1 MNRRS
6 RRKRV
11 QTVLVWVAIAF
22 VLALFTFPI
31 YWLFGMSLKQ
41 NVQITAW
48 PPQFIFTP
56 TLENF
61 DYVLFSSGTPYLRY
75 LRNSLIVALAT
86 TAVTIGAGALGAYS
100 LSRFHFRGRTLFMF
114 WVLTARIL
122 PPVAIGIPLYLIIR
136 NLGWLDTYVAV
147 VMAHSAFILPMGVW
161 IMTSF
166 FDTIP
171 ADIEQAAKV
180 DGASP
185 FQAFVYIV
193 LPVASPGI
201 GAAAIL
207 AFIFSWN
214 EFFYSLVLTGSNTRT
229 MTVALA
235 GFQGAL
241 QLEWGYMAAAAAV
254 TVLPLFM
261 FVFLTQRL
269 LVSGLT
275 GGALK

>member
-1 MNRRS
+1 V
-6 RRKRV
+6 RRKRKRA
-11 QTVLVWVAIAF
+11 QQAFAWAAIAI
-22 VLALFTFPI
+22 VLAVSIFPI
-31 YWLFGMSLKQ
+31 YWLFGMAFKQ

-48 PPQFIFTP
+48 PPQFVFTP

-61 DYVLFSSGTPYLRY
+61 DYVLFTSGTPYLRY

-86 TAVTIGAGALGAYS
+86 TAVTVGAGALGSYT
-100 LSRFHFRGRTLFMF
+100 LSRYHFRGRTLFMF

-136 NLGWLDTYVAV
+136 NLGLLDSFVAV

-166 FDTIP
+166 FDAIP
-171 ADIEQAAKV
+171 SDIEQAAKV

-185 FQAFVYIV
+185 FQAFIHIT

-214 EFFYSLVLTGSNTRT
+214 EFFYSLILTGSSTRT
-229 MTVALA
+229 MVVALA

-241 QLEWGYMAAAAAV
+241 QLEWGYMAAAAV
-254 TVLPLFM
+254 ITVLPLFM

>member
-1 MNRRS
+1 MNRRRS
-6 RRKRV
+6 RLASFMV
-11 QTVLVWVAIAF
+11 WFVIGTVLV
-22 VLALFTFPI
+22 LFTFPI
-31 YWLFGMSLKQ
+31 YWLFGMALKQ

-48 PPQFIFTP
+48 PPAFVFTP

-61 DYVLFSSGTPYLRY
+61 EHILLTSGTPYLRY
-75 LRNSLIVALAT
+75 LRNSFVVALAT
-86 TAVTIGAGALGAYS
+86 TLLTIGAGSLASYT
-100 LSRFHFRGRTLFMF
+100 LSRWRFKGRMVFMF

-122 PPVAIGIPLYLIIR
+122 PPVAIGIPLFLIIR
-136 NLGWLDTYVAV
+136 NLGILDSFVAV
-147 VMAHSAFILPMGVW
+147 VLAHAAFILPMGVW

-166 FDTIP
+166 FDSIP
-171 ADIEQAAKV
+171 RDIEQAAKV

-185 FQAFVYIV
+185 LQAFLYIA
-193 LPVASPGI
+193 LPVSSPGI

-214 EFFYSLVLTGSNTRT
+214 EFFYSLVLTGSGTRT

-241 QLEWGYMAAAAAV
+241 QLEWGYMSAAAV
-254 TVLPLFM
+254 ITILPLFL

>member
-1 MNRRS
+1 MRRRRS
-6 RRKRV
+6 RAR
-11 QTVLVWVAIAF
+11 QALVWVVIGV
-22 VLALFTFPI
+22 VLMIFTFPI
-31 YWLFGMSLKQ
+31 YWLFGMAFKQ

-48 PPQFIFTP
+48 PPSFIFTP

-75 LRNSLIVALAT
+75 LLNSLIVALAT
-86 TAVTIGAGALGAYS
+86 TTLTIGVGALASYS
-100 LSRFHFRGRTLFMF
+100 LSRFRFRGRMLFLF

-122 PPVAIGIPLYLIIR
+122 PPVAIGIPFFLIIR
-136 NLGWLDTYVAV
+136 NLGILDSYVAV
-147 VMAHSAFILPMGVW
+147 VLAHAAFILPMGVW
-161 IMTSF
+161 IMVSF

-171 ADIEQAAKV
+171 YEIEQAAKV

-185 FQAFVYIV
+185 LQAFLFVT
-193 LPVASPGI
+193 LPVSSPGI

-207 AFIFSWN
+207 AFVFSWN
-214 EFFYSLVLTGSNTRT
+214 EFFYSLVLTGSSTRT

-241 QLEWGYMAAAAAV
+241 QLEWGYMSAAAV
-254 TVLPLFM
+254 VTILPLFL

>member
-1 MNRRS
+1 MIWCLIAA
-6 RRKRV
+6 
-11 QTVLVWVAIAF
+11 VLVA
-22 VLALFTFPI
+22 FTFPI
-31 YWLFGMSLKQ
+31 YWLFGMAFKQ

-48 PPQFIFTP
+48 PPVFVFAP
-56 TLENF
+56 TLDNF
-61 DYVLFSSGTPYLRY
+61 EYVLFSGTPYLRY
-75 LRNSLIVALAT
+75 LRNSLVVALAT
-86 TAVTIGAGALGAYS
+86 TALTVGVGALAAYS
-100 LSRFHFRGRTLFMF
+100 LSRYRFRGRMLFMF

-122 PPVAIGIPLYLIIR
+122 PPVAIGIPFFLIIR
-136 NLGWLDTYVAV
+136 DLGILDSYVAV
-147 VMAHSAFILPMGVW
+147 VLAHSAFILPMGVW

-171 ADIEQAAKV
+171 REIEQAAMV

-185 FQAFVYIV
+185 LQAFLFVA
-193 LPVASPGI
+193 LPVSSPGI

-207 AFIFSWN
+207 AFVFSWN
-214 EFFYSLVLTGSNTRT
+214 EFFYSLVLTGSSTRT

-241 QLEWGYMAAAAAV
+241 QLEWGYMAAAAV
-254 TVLPLFM
+254 ITVFPLFL

>member
-1 MNRRS
+1 
-6 RRKRV
+6 
-11 QTVLVWVAIAF
+11 
-22 VLALFTFPI
+22 
-31 YWLFGMSLKQ
+31 
-41 NVQITAW
+41 VQITAW
-48 PPQFIFTP
+48 PPMFVFRP

-61 DYVLFSSGTPYLRY
+61 DYVLFTSGTPYLKY
-75 LRNSLIVALAT
+75 VRNSLIVALSV
-86 TAVTIGAGALGAYS
+86 TAVTVGAGALASYS
-100 LSRFHFRGRTLFMF
+100 LSRFHFRGRGLFMF

-136 NLGWLDTYVAV
+136 NLGLLDSFVAV

-166 FDTIP
+166 FDRIP
-171 ADIEQAAKV
+171 RDIEQAAKV

-185 FQAFVYIV
+185 LQAFLYVT
-193 LPVASPGI
+193 LPVSSPGI

-235 GFQGAL
+235 SFQGAL
-241 QLEWGYMAAAAAV
+241 QLEWGYLAAAAV
-254 TVLPLFM
+254 VTVFPLFL
-261 FVFLTQRL
+261 FVFLTQKL

>member
-1 MNRRS
+1 MRRN
-6 RRKRV
+6 RKRIEKIV
-11 QTVLVWVAIAF
+11 ILTVIGV
-22 VLALFTFPI
+22 VLLIFIFPI
-31 YWLFGMSLKQ
+31 YWLFGMALKQ

-48 PPQFIFTP
+48 PPQFLFTP

-61 DYVLFSSGTPYLRY
+61 DYVLFTSGTPYLRY
-75 LRNSLIVALAT
+75 LRNSLIIALST
-86 TAVTIGAGALGAYS
+86 TAVTVSAGALASYT

-122 PPVAIGIPLYLIIR
+122 PPVAIGIPMYLIIR
-136 NLGWLDTYVAV
+136 NLGYLDSYLAV

-171 ADIEQAAKV
+171 SDIEQAAKV

-185 FQAFVYIV
+185 SQAFFYIT

-214 EFFYSLVLTGSNTRT
+214 EFFYSLVLTGSRTRT

-241 QLEWGYMAAAAAV
+241 QLEWGYMAAAAV
-254 TVLPLFM
+254 ITVLPLFM

>member
-1 MNRRS
+1 MRR
-6 RRKRV
+6 RRKALGNI
-11 QTVLVWVAIAF
+11 LVWSVIGF
-22 VLALFTFPI
+22 VLIAFTFPI
-31 YWLFGMSLKQ
+31 YWLFTMALKQ
-41 NVQITAW
+41 NVQITSW
-48 PPQFIFTP
+48 PPSFVFTP

-61 DYVLFSSGTPYLRY
+61 DYVLFTSGTPYLRY
-75 LRNSLIVALAT
+75 LGNSLVVALAT
-86 TAVTIGAGALGAYS
+86 TALTVGVGALASYS
-100 LSRFHFRGRTLFMF
+100 LSRFHFRGRGPFMF

-136 NLGWLDTYVAV
+136 NIGLLDSYIAV
-147 VMAHSAFILPMGVW
+147 VLAHSAFILPMGVW

-166 FDTIP
+166 FDGVP
-171 ADIEQAAKV
+171 QDMEQAAKV
-180 DGASP
+180 DGATP
-185 FQAFVYIV
+185 LQAFIYIT
-193 LPVASPGI
+193 LPVSSPGI

-214 EFFYSLVLTGSNTRT
+214 EFFYSLVLTGSSTRT

-241 QLEWGYMAAAAAV
+241 QLEWGYMAAAASI
-254 TVLPLFM
+254 TILPLFL

>member
-1 MNRRS
+1 MFAWIAILA
-6 RRKRV
+6 
-11 QTVLVWVAIAF
+11 VLF
-22 VLALFTFPI
+22 VFSFPI
-31 YWLFGMSLKQ
+31 YWLFTMSVKQ

-48 PPQFIFTP
+48 PPAFVFTP
-56 TLENF
+56 TWENF
-61 DYVLFSSGTPYLRY
+61 RFVLFESGTPYLAY
-75 LRNSLIVALAT
+75 IRNSAIVALSV
-86 TAVTIGAGALGAYS
+86 TALTVAVGALASYS
-100 LSRFHFRGRTLFMF
+100 LSRFRFRGRGLFMF

-122 PPVAIGIPLYLIIR
+122 PPVAIGIPMYLIIR
-136 NLGWLDTYVAV
+136 NLGLVDTFVAV
-147 VMAHSAFILPMGVW
+147 VMAHAAFILPMGVW

-166 FDTIP
+166 FDRIP
-171 ADIEQAAKV
+171 RDIEQAAKV

-185 FQAFVYIV
+185 LQAFLFVT
-193 LPVASPGI
+193 LPVSSPGI

-214 EFFYSLVLTGSNTRT
+214 EFFYSLILTGTNTRT

-235 GFQGAL
+235 SFQGSQ
-241 QLEWGYMAAAAAV
+241 QLEWGYMSAAAV
-254 TVLPLFM
+254 MTVFPLFL

>member
-1 MNRRS
+1 MNRRRS
-6 RRKRV
+6 RLASAMV
-11 QTVLVWVAIAF
+11 WLAIGTVLLV
-22 VLALFTFPI
+22 FTFPI
-31 YWLFGMSLKQ
+31 YWLFGMALKQ

-48 PPQFIFTP
+48 PPVFVFTP

-61 DYVLFSSGTPYLRY
+61 EYILLTSGTPYLRY
-75 LRNSLIVALAT
+75 LRNSFVVALAT
-86 TAVTIGAGALGAYS
+86 TLLTIGAGSLASYT
-100 LSRFHFRGRTLFMF
+100 LSRWRFKGRMVFMF

-122 PPVAIGIPLYLIIR
+122 PPVAIGIPLFLIIR
-136 NLGWLDTYVAV
+136 NLGILDSFVAV
-147 VMAHSAFILPMGVW
+147 VLAHAAFILPMGVW

-166 FDTIP
+166 FDSIP
-171 ADIEQAAKV
+171 RDIEQAAKV

-185 FQAFVYIV
+185 MQTFIYVT
-193 LPVASPGI
+193 LPVSSPGI

-214 EFFYSLVLTGSNTRT
+214 EFFYSLVLTGSGTRT

-241 QLEWGYMAAAAAV
+241 QLEWGYMSAAAV
-254 TVLPLFM
+254 ITILPLFL

>member
-1 MNRRS
+1 MRRRRS
-6 RRKRV
+6 RVR
-11 QTVLVWVAIAF
+11 TVLVWFAIAG
-22 VLALFTFPI
+22 VLVAFTFPI
-31 YWLFGMSLKQ
+31 YWLFGMAFKQ
-41 NVQITAW
+41 NVQITSW
-48 PPQFIFTP
+48 PPSFVFRP

-61 DYVLFSSGTPYLRY
+61 EYVLFSSGTPYLRY

-86 TAVTIGAGALGAYS
+86 TALTIGVGALASYT
-100 LSRFHFRGRTLFMF
+100 LSRYRFRGRMLFMF

-122 PPVAIGIPLYLIIR
+122 PPVAIGIPFFLIIR
-136 NLGWLDTYVAV
+136 DLGILDSYVAV
-147 VMAHSAFILPMGVW
+147 VLAHSAFILPMGVW

-171 ADIEQAAKV
+171 HEIEQAAKV

-185 FQAFVYIV
+185 LQAFLFVT

-207 AFIFSWN
+207 AFVFSWN
-214 EFFYSLVLTGSNTRT
+214 EFFYSLVLTGSSTRT

-241 QLEWGYMAAAAAV
+241 QLEWGYMAAAAV
-254 TVLPLFM
+254 ITIFPLFL

>member
-1 MNRRS
+1 MRRRRS
-6 RRKRV
+6 KLG
-11 QTVLVWVAIAF
+11 TTLVWATIVVVVVAS
-22 VLALFTFPI
+22 LFPI

-41 NVQITAW
+41 NVDITAW
-48 PPQFIFTP
+48 PPSFVFTP
-56 TLENF
+56 TFENF
-61 DYVLFSSGTPYLRY
+61 EYILSSSGTSYIRY
-75 LRNSLIVALAT
+75 LRNSLIVALST
-86 TAVTIGAGALGAYS
+86 TALTIGAGALASYS
-100 LSRFHFRGRTLFMF
+100 LSRFRFRGRMVFMF
-114 WVLTARIL
+114 WVLAARIL
-122 PPVAIGIPLYLIIR
+122 PPVAIGIPLFLIIR
-136 NLGWLDTYVAV
+136 DLGILDSYVAV
-147 VMAHSAFILPMGVW
+147 VLAHTAFILPMGVW

-171 ADIEQAAKV
+171 RDIEQAAKV

-185 FQAFVYIV
+185 LQAFLMVT
-193 LPVASPGI
+193 LPVSGPGI

-207 AFIFSWN
+207 AFVFSWN
-214 EFFYSLVLTGSNTRT
+214 EFFYSLVLTGSSTRT

-241 QLEWGYMAAAAAV
+241 QLEWGYMSAAAV
-254 TVLPLFM
+254 ITILPLFL

>member
-1 MNRRS
+1 VNRGR
-6 RRKRV
+6 RRKRLQKV
-11 QTVLVWVAIAF
+11 AIWITIAVVLVLF
-22 VLALFTFPI
+22 VFPI
-31 YWLFGMSLKQ
+31 YWLFGMALKQ
-41 NVQITAW
+41 NVQITSW
-48 PPQFIFTP
+48 PPQFVFRP

-61 DYVLFSSGTPYLRY
+61 DYILFSSGTPYLRY
-75 LRNSLIVALAT
+75 LRNSFLVALAT
-86 TAVTIGAGALGAYS
+86 TALTILAGGLGAYS
-100 LSRFHFRGRTLFMF
+100 LSRYRFRGRGLFMF

-122 PPVAIGIPLYLIIR
+122 PPVAIGIPLFLIIR
-136 NLGWLDTYVAV
+136 NLGLLDTFVAV
-147 VMAHSAFILPMGVW
+147 VLAHAAFILPMGVW

-166 FDTIP
+166 FETIP
-171 ADIEQAAKV
+171 HDIEQAAKV

-185 FQAFVYIV
+185 AQAFFYIT
-193 LPVASPGI
+193 LPVSSPGI

-214 EFFYSLVLTGSNTRT
+214 EFFYSLVLTGSGTRT

-241 QLEWGYMAAAAAV
+241 QLEWGYMSAAAV
-254 TVLPLFM
+254 ITVLPLFM